1 LGLLAEKEIKLND
14 HAPHTRPPPAP
25 FHRFA
30 ASVRVSAASP
40 MRNADFSLLPVLSLD
55 ETFEGLENGI
65 PTVRR
70 DDGHL
75 AECVVS

>member
-1 LGLLAEKEIKLND
+1 M
-14 HAPHTRPPPAP
+14 
-25 FHRFA
+25 
-30 ASVRVSAASP
+30 
-40 MRNADFSLLPVLSLD
+40 MRNADFYLLPVLSLD

-75 AECVVS
+75 AGCFVS